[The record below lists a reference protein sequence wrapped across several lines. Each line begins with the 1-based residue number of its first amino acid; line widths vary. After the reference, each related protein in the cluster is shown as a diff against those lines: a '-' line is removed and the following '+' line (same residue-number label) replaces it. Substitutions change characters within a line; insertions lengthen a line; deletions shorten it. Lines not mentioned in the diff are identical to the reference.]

1 MDDGASRKI
10 ASAYITLLFS
20 LKRGLKQ
27 LAMISYDTGAKQ
39 VCEHCQI
46 AHSVEGQ
53 VWKRVNKKEGSRRT
67 KDEEGT
73 GIKGTADIFMSMVS
87 DV

>member
-1 MDDGASRKI
+1 MKMK
-10 ASAYITLLFS
+10 LL
-20 LKRGLKQ
+20 
-27 LAMISYDTGAKQ
+27 
-39 VCEHCQI
+39 